1 MSDRDTKAKSLAE
14 TGDRILSLIDA
25 LDERLARI
33 EKLLEEIRDQIAKGG
48 ESERRKRG
56 KRAGVRP

>member
-1 MSDRDTKAKSLAE
+1 MSDRDTKPKSLTD

-33 EKLLEEIRDQIAKGG
+33 EKLLEEIRDQIAKCS

-56 KRAGVRP
+56 KRAS